1 MPMRSLLTGTRKDM
15 PRQWQSGRETH
26 LLDDIVAGR
35 KTIEGRLNKGKFS
48 EYRPGDTVSLR
59 RDYRD
64 ENGVLHDGEPDAAR
78 VEIVAIRHYPTFLE
92 MVKTEGYKKVIPS
105 AANATAAADEYN
117 RYYSTEDQALYGV
130 LAIEVRPI

>member
-1 MPMRSLLTGTRKDM
+1 M
-15 PRQWQSGRETH
+15 PRRWQTGRETH
-26 LLDDIVAGR
+26 LLYDIIACR

-64 ENGVLHDGEPDAAR
+64 KNGVLQDGEPDAAR
-78 VEIVAIRHYPTFLE
+78 VEIVAIRQYPTFLE
-92 MVKTEGYKKVIPS
+92 MVKTEGYEKVIPS
-105 AANATAAADEYN
+105 AANATVAADEYN
-117 RYYSTEDQALYGV
+117 RYYRTEDQALYGV

>member
-1 MPMRSLLTGTRKDM
+1 M

-26 LLDDIVAGR
+26 LLDDIIAGR

-64 ENGVLHDGEPDAAR
+64 KNGVLQDGEPDAAR
-78 VEIVAIRHYPTFLE
+78 VEIVAIRQYPTFLE
-92 MVKTEGYKKVIPS
+92 MVKTEGYEKVIPS
-105 AANATAAADEYN
+105 AASATVAADEYN
-117 RYYSTEDQALYGV
+117 RYYRTEDQALYGV